1 MTTKNSPLRASPTAL
16 SGTEQ
21 GAGGVGG
28 LLAVSVDGQYY
39 FPCSDH
45 NGNVM
50 AYVSESGAIV
60 AQYTYTPF
68 GEVMS
73 AAGPM
78 AGVFRLRFS
87 TKYQDEATGLYY
99 YGYRFYDPAMMR
111 FISRDPIEEQGGL
124 NLYGFVGNDPVNRWD
139 SLGLATVPWGE
150 VERVRNFSQLKEQLK
165 NQLKA
170 KCPLSA
176 TSWKKRGS
184 EECCC
189 TPKACEEEAQRIAD
203 SYIGELIKAERYRR
217 FPGGYWGNVW
227 ICWRCPYETVTFAG
241 VGNDYEDVK
250 EVNYTC
256 GGWAAMAEHA
266 LQHMMDGFRCWT
278 FATETRGRYPIINVP
293 RHMWASVQIMDLEK
307 IHLDPWP
314 SGGASY

>member
-111 FISRDPIEEQGGL
+111 FISRDPIGERGGL
-124 NLYGFVGNDPVNRWD
+124 NLYGFAGNDPVNRWD
-139 SLGLATVPWGE
+139 RLGLMSIAPVGRFFDLPGDKQGLGYMTIDGPKTDDWGE
-150 VERVRNFSQLKEQLK
+150 LKEW
-165 NQLKA
+165 A
-170 KCPLSA
+170 
-176 TSWKKRGS
+176 
-184 EECCC
+184 
-189 TPKACEEEAQRIAD
+189 
-203 SYIGELIKAERYRR
+203 IKWL
-217 FPGGYWGNVW
+217 FG
-227 ICWRCPYETVTFAG
+227 
-241 VGNDYEDVK
+241 
-250 EVNYTC
+250 
-256 GGWAAMAEHA
+256 
-266 LQHMMDGFRCWT
+266 
-278 FATETRGRYPIINVP
+278 ETRKNHTAFLMLVDGR
-293 RHMWASVQIMDLEK
+293 SK
-307 IHLDPWP
+307 IL
-314 SGGASY
+314 SRKYS